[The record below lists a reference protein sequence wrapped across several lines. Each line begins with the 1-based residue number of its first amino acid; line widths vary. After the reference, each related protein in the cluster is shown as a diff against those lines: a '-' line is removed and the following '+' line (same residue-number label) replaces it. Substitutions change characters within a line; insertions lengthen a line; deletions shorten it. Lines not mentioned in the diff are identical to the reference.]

1 MRIGIG
7 YDIHQLV
14 EKRDLILGGVKVPY
28 ELGLLGHS
36 DADVLIHS
44 IIDAIFGSIALRD
57 IGYHFP
63 DTDEKYKNADS
74 LKLLMES
81 VKILEDEGY
90 RIVNID
96 SNIICQKPKLSDYI
110 DLMRKNIA
118 DVCKININQVSI
130 KAKTNEKQDSTG
142 EGKSITAQAVVLV
155 ENYS

>member
-7 YDIHQLV
+7 YDIHKLT
-14 EKRDLILGGVKVPY
+14 ENRDLILGGVKVPY

-36 DADVLIHS
+36 DADVLVHA
-44 IIDAIFGSIALRD
+44 IIDAIFGALALRD

-63 DTDEKYKNADS
+63 DTDEKYKDSDS
-74 LKLLMES
+74 LKLLKRTVEIMA
-81 VKILEDEGY
+81 DEGY
-90 RIVNID
+90 KITNID

-118 DVCKININQVSI
+118 NTCDIELNQISV

-142 EGKSITAQAVVLV
+142 EGKSIAAQAVILL
-155 ENYS
+155 ENK